1 LEIIEGLQQPTKGK
15 ISVVELDPVKN
26 QIKVKEKIGVQLQSS
41 AFFDYLT
48 LTELINLFKSYY
60 KTDSEIDSKKLLEMV
75 GLETKKKARV
85 SQLSG
90 GQKQRFS
97 IIVALV
103 NDPEIIFLDEPTTG
117 LDPQSRRNLWEII
130 RDIHKNGKTVVMTTH
145 YMEEAQ
151 ALCDRIAIMDQG
163 KIIAIG
169 TPSQL
174 INKLEYTFRIIYRG
188 KQCIDDTKIKNID
201 GIIKTIYE
209 YNEQNKQHTC
219 IFGVKKVQDVL
230 PKIINLLQKN
240 KLPFEDLEVIPSS
253 LEDVF
258 LKLTGKE
265 LRE

>member
-1 LEIIEGLQQPTKGK
+1 M
-15 ISVVELDPVKN
+15 
-26 QIKVKEKIGVQLQSS
+26 QLQSS

-60 KTDSEIDSKKLLEMV
+60 KTDSGIDSKKLLEMV

-97 IIVALV
+97 IIAALV
-103 NDPEIIFLDEPTTG
+103 NDPAIVFLDEPTTG

-130 RDIHKNGKTVVMTTH
+130 RDIRKNGKTVVMTTH

-169 TPSQL
+169 TPAQL
-174 INKLEYTFRIIYRG
+174 INKLEYTLFYR
-188 KQCIDDTKIKNID
+188 
-201 GIIKTIYE
+201 
-209 YNEQNKQHTC
+209 
-219 IFGVKKVQDVL
+219 
-230 PKIINLLQKN
+230 
-240 KLPFEDLEVIPSS
+240 S
-253 LEDVF
+253 L
-258 LKLTGKE
+258 
-265 LRE
+265 

>member
-1 LEIIEGLQQPTKGK
+1 MNVISLSKLIKKYGALIAVNSISFSVKKGEIFGLLGPNGAGKTTTLEIIEGLQPPTKGK
-15 ISVVELDPVKN
+15 ISVVGLDPVKN

-97 IIVALV
+97 IIAALV
-103 NDPEIIFLDEPTTG
+103 NDPEIVFLDEPTTG
-117 LDPQSRRNLWEII
+117 LDPQSRRNLWKII
-130 RDIHKNGKTVVMTTH
+130 CDIRKNGKTVVLTTH

-169 TPSQL
+169 TPAQL
-174 INKLEYTFRIIYRG
+174 INKLEYTLFYR
-188 KQCIDDTKIKNID
+188 
-201 GIIKTIYE
+201 
-209 YNEQNKQHTC
+209 
-219 IFGVKKVQDVL
+219 
-230 PKIINLLQKN
+230 
-240 KLPFEDLEVIPSS
+240 S
-253 LEDVF
+253 L
-258 LKLTGKE
+258 
-265 LRE
+265 